1 MFYKTLLVVFVV
13 HLCRGQQLADE
24 ATRHSVIVTFAGSS
38 TSEINANSTA
48 LKEVIVNETNK
59 LCQQDDHKAKCCK
72 DIKYTE
78 LGSGDIIVPGT
89 NLTTEDYIRFLSV
102 AGDSSANTTSSVKVT
117 LAIVVP
123 QEADEN
129 DLCLVETPSRKRR
142 STAEDVFL
150 RRKRHSVTT
159 AAPTAAPNYIYL
171 DPDLV
176 KLLLNSNSFRAAVNS
191 RLGLI
196 SASVVKSD
204 EKNCTFEDDIQPW
217 VIALI
222 TIASFL
228 LLLLLA
234 ATIMMCYNGS
244 KNSPYSK
251 GSMGSLIRVSPGPEA
266 GTSYGTYNRVITP
279 TSYGTYNR
287 PITPKLAFT

>member
-1 MFYKTLLVVFVV
+1 MFRKTLLVVAVA
-13 HLCRGQQLADE
+13 HLCSAQQLADE
-24 ATRHSVIVTFAGSS
+24 ATRKSVIATFVG
-38 TSEINANSTA
+38 TSMPVITANSTA
-48 LKEVIVNETNK
+48 LKEIIVNETNK
-59 LCQQDDHKAKCCK
+59 LCQQDDYKTRCCK
-72 DIKYTE
+72 DIKYET

-89 NLTTEDYIRFLSV
+89 NLTAEDYIRFLSV

-129 DLCLVETPSRKRR
+129 DLCLIETPSRRKR
-142 STAEDVFL
+142 STAEDFL
-150 RRKRHSVTT
+150 SRRKRHSGTT
-159 AAPTAAPNYIYL
+159 PAPTAAPNYVYL
-171 DPDLV
+171 DPDLA

-191 RLGLI
+191 QLGLI

-204 EKNCTFEDDIQPW
+204 EKNCTAEDDIQPW

-234 ATIMMCYNGS
+234 ATVMMCHNGS
-244 KNSPYSK
+244 KNNPYSK
-251 GSMGSLIRVSPGPEA
+251 ELMGSVVRVSPTDAEA

-279 TSYGTYNR
+279 
-287 PITPKLAFT
+287 KLAFT